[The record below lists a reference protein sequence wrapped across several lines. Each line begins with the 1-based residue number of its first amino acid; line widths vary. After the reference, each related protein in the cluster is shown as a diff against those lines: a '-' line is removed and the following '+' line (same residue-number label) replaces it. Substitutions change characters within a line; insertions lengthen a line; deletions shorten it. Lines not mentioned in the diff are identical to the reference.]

1 MKLIKKV
8 LLLLSPY
15 ILKSKVKLTSASGS
29 YQVIL
34 ESSFSLLRI
43 LNDCNILT
51 MLCFSSQ
58 NNIFVY
64 LCIPIILQRTKQR
77 SILILECLLW
87 APYCPTPGWPKG
99 ERRTCQLR
107 EKKDGHGWGLRRR
120 WRIEGMSCEA
130 LRDPYALMAQAS
142 DTNCCIWLRSRLNWV
157 SLL

>member
-1 MKLIKKV
+1 MTAFNWMHEINKEGFITSKSIYFKKQSKINVSFGKL
-8 LLLLSPY
+8 S
-15 ILKSKVKLTSASGS
+15 
-29 YQVIL
+29 
-34 ESSFSLLRI
+34 RI

-58 NNIFVY
+58 NNIFVS

-99 ERRTCQLR
+99 ERRTRQLI
-107 EKKDGHGWGLRRR
+107 EKKDRHGWGLRRR